1 MADQQTPALERR
13 PSSTLPAQASP
24 CDALAIRA
32 HSLSVGAPCRRKKLA
47 LAATILGSSMAFIDS
62 SVVNV
67 ALPSIQTELGAS
79 VAAIQW
85 VVDAY
90 LLFLGALVLVGGS
103 LGDKLGRRTVFI
115 AGIVLFTL
123 ASIGCGLAPSAAVL
137 IAARAVQ
144 GVGAALLVPSSL
156 AIIGAVFDDSER
168 GQAIG
173 TWAGVGAITSALGPV
188 SGGWLVDAFSWRAI
202 FYLNV
207 PIACATVALAVIAV
221 PDSRQDDVVAEEP
234 SGSGALGNA
243 PAPSDGDARIDASAP
258 SSNAARID
266 VPAPSRNAARVD
278 ASAQVHASAPAKLDW
293 LGAATATVGL
303 AALTYGLTLA
313 STHGFANRWVLA
325 AIIGGLLVMG
335 LFIALEARTRNP
347 MMPLD
352 VFRSRDFV
360 GANLVTLL
368 VYFGLGGALFFLPF
382 TLIRAYGYSATQAG
396 AALLP
401 VPVTIGL
408 MSRFTGGLTS
418 RYGARALLTVGP
430 VIAAAGFAMIALPW
444 VRGEY
449 WRGFFPALTLLG
461 LGMTIT
467 VAPLTTTVMTSVPA
481 TRTGV
486 ASGINNAVAR
496 VASLLAIAVLGIV
509 FVWSHDAALDA
520 RLDALHVP
528 RAERGAASLTRSD
541 GDAGDGASGSAAITA
556 TTSTSHPA
564 SDSSPQA
571 PVAQPRTRAPAP
583 APPTAVA
590 AAQAD
595 ALGAALRAVALMS
608 ALCALI
614 GAELAATTIQRVQ
627 RRP

>member
-1 MADQQTPALERR
+1 MADPHAPALERR
-13 PSSTLPAQASP
+13 SSSVLPAQASP
-24 CDALAIRA
+24 CDALVIRA
-32 HSLSVGAPCRRKKLA
+32 QPASLVHPCRRKKLA
-47 LAATILGSSMAFIDS
+47 LAATILGSSMAFIDG

-67 ALPSIQTELGAS
+67 ALPSIQSELGAS

-115 AGIVLFTL
+115 AGIGLFTL
-123 ASIGCGLAPSAAVL
+123 ASIGCGLAPGAAAL

-156 AIIGAVFDDSER
+156 SIIGAVFDDKER

-188 SGGWLVDAFSWRAI
+188 AGGWLVDGFSWRAI
-202 FYLNV
+202 FFLNV
-207 PIACATVALAVIAV
+207 PIACATVALAIMAV
-221 PDSRQDDVVAEEP
+221 PDSRQDDD
-234 SGSGALGNA
+234 GN
-243 PAPSDGDARIDASAP
+243 
-258 SSNAARID
+258 SSTRAGGTTGHAA
-266 VPAPSRNAARVD
+266 AG
-278 ASAQVHASAPAKLDW
+278 LDW
-293 LGAATATVGL
+293 PGAATATAGL

-313 STHGFANRWVLA
+313 SAHGFGDRWVLA
-325 AIIGGLLVMG
+325 SIFGGLLV
-335 LFIALEARTRNP
+335 LVAFVALEARTRNP

-368 VYFGLGGALFFLPF
+368 LYFGLGGALFFLPF

-408 MSRFTGGLTS
+408 LSRFTGGLTS
-418 RYGARALLTVGP
+418 RYGARALLTAGP
-430 VIAAAGFAMIALPW
+430 VVAATGFAMLALPW
-444 VRGEY
+444 VRGDY
-449 WRGFFPALTLLG
+449 WHGFLPALTVLG
-461 LGMTIT
+461 LGMTVT
-467 VAPLTTTVMTSVPA
+467 VAPLTTTVMTSVSA
-481 TRTGV
+481 ARTGV

-509 FVWSHDAALDA
+509 FVWSHDAALAA

-528 RAERGAASLTRSD
+528 QAARAAASLARV
-541 GDAGDGASGSAAITA
+541 GMDAGAALPAAGAGASKGKVGEA
-556 TTSTSHPA
+556 
-564 SDSSPQA
+564 D
-571 PVAQPRTRAPAP
+571 
-583 APPTAVA
+583 VA
-590 AAQAD
+590 AAHTETDAAHTNGSPARAQAEVARAQAD
-595 ALGAALRAVALMS
+595 ALGAALRAVALVS
-608 ALCALI
+608 ALCALA
-614 GAELAATTIQRVQ
+614 GAALAFLTIR
-627 RRP
+627 

>member
-1 MADQQTPALERR
+1 MADPHAPAPQRR
-13 PSSTLPAQASP
+13 SPSVLPAQASP
-24 CDALAIRA
+24 CDALVIRA
-32 HSLSVGAPCRRKKLA
+32 QPPSLVHPCRRKKLA
-47 LAATILGSSMAFIDS
+47 LAATILGSSMAFIDG

-67 ALPSIQTELGAS
+67 ALPSIQSELGAS

-115 AGIVLFTL
+115 AGIGLFTL
-123 ASIGCGLAPSAAVL
+123 ASIGCGLAPGAAAL

-156 AIIGAVFDDSER
+156 SIIGAVFDDKER

-188 SGGWLVDAFSWRAI
+188 AGGWLVDAFSWRAI
-202 FYLNV
+202 FFLNV
-207 PIACATVALAVIAV
+207 PIACATVALAVMAV
-221 PDSRQDDVVAEEP
+221 PDSRQDDEGNP
-234 SGSGALGNA
+234 STLAGATTGH
-243 PAPSDGDARIDASAP
+243 
-258 SSNAARID
+258 AA
-266 VPAPSRNAARVD
+266 AG
-278 ASAQVHASAPAKLDW
+278 LDW
-293 LGAATATVGL
+293 PGAATATAGL

-313 STHGFANRWVLA
+313 SARGFGDRWVLA
-325 AIIGGLLVMG
+325 SILGGLLV
-335 LFIALEARTRNP
+335 LIAFVALEARTRNP

-368 VYFGLGGALFFLPF
+368 LYFGLGGALFFLPF

-401 VPVTIGL
+401 VPVIIGL
-408 MSRFTGGLTS
+408 LSRFTGGLTS
-418 RYGARALLTVGP
+418 RYGARALLTAGP
-430 VIAAAGFAMIALPW
+430 VVAAAGFAMLALPW
-444 VRGEY
+444 VRGDY
-449 WRGFFPALTLLG
+449 WRGFLPALAVLG
-461 LGMTIT
+461 LGMTVT
-467 VAPLTTTVMTSVPA
+467 VAPLTTTVMTSVSA
-481 TRTGV
+481 ARTGV

-528 RAERGAASLTRSD
+528 QAAREAASLAQIGMDAGAASPAAGTGAPEGKLSGADVTAAHTETDAVHTNVDTTR
-541 GDAGDGASGSAAITA
+541 TQ
-556 TTSTSHPA
+556 PE
-564 SDSSPQA
+564 
-571 PVAQPRTRAPAP
+571 VAR
-583 APPTAVA
+583 
-590 AAQAD
+590 AQAD
-595 ALGAALRAVALMS
+595 ALGAALRAVALVS
-608 ALCALI
+608 ALCVLAGAAL
-614 GAELAATTIQRVQ
+614 AFLTIRSQR
-627 RRP
+627 PI

>member
-1 MADQQTPALERR
+1 MADPHAPALERR
-13 PSSTLPAQASP
+13 SSSVLPAQASP
-24 CDALAIRA
+24 CDALVIRTQPL
-32 HSLSVGAPCRRKKLA
+32 SLVHPCRRKKLA
-47 LAATILGSSMAFIDS
+47 LAATILGSSMAFIDG

-67 ALPSIQTELGAS
+67 ALPSIQSELGAS

-115 AGIVLFTL
+115 AGIGLFTL
-123 ASIGCGLAPSAAVL
+123 ASIGCGLAPGAGAL

-156 AIIGAVFDDSER
+156 SIIGAVFDDKER

-188 SGGWLVDAFSWRAI
+188 AGGWLVDAFSWRAI
-202 FYLNV
+202 FFLNV
-207 PIACATVALAVIAV
+207 PIACATVALAVMAV
-221 PDSRQDDVVAEEP
+221 PDSRQNDDGNSSTLA
-234 SGSGALGNA
+234 SGTTGH
-243 PAPSDGDARIDASAP
+243 
-258 SSNAARID
+258 AA
-266 VPAPSRNAARVD
+266 AG
-278 ASAQVHASAPAKLDW
+278 LDW
-293 LGAATATVGL
+293 PGAATVTAGL

-313 STHGFANRWVLA
+313 SARGFGDRWVLA
-325 AIIGGLLVMG
+325 SILGGLLV
-335 LFIALEARTRNP
+335 LIAFVALEAQTRNP

-368 VYFGLGGALFFLPF
+368 LYFGVGGALFFLPF

-408 MSRFTGGLTS
+408 LSRFTGGLTS
-418 RYGARALLTVGP
+418 RYGARALLTAGP
-430 VIAAAGFAMIALPW
+430 VVAAAGFAMLALPW

-449 WRGFFPALTLLG
+449 WRGFLPALAVLG
-461 LGMTIT
+461 LGMTVT
-467 VAPLTTTVMTSVPA
+467 VAPLTTTVMTSVSA
-481 TRTGV
+481 ARTGV

-528 RAERGAASLTRSD
+528 PATRAAASLAQVGMDSGAASPA
-541 GDAGDGASGSAAITA
+541 AGTGASEGKVGGARADTTAAHAETDAAQTNVDTA
-556 TTSTSHPA
+556 
-564 SDSSPQA
+564 QA
-571 PVAQPRTRAPAP
+571 QAEVAR
-583 APPTAVA
+583 
-590 AAQAD
+590 AQAD
-595 ALGAALRAVALMS
+595 ALGAALRAVALVS
-608 ALCALI
+608 ALCALA
-614 GAELAATTIQRVQ
+614 GAALAFLTIRSQR
-627 RRP
+627 PL